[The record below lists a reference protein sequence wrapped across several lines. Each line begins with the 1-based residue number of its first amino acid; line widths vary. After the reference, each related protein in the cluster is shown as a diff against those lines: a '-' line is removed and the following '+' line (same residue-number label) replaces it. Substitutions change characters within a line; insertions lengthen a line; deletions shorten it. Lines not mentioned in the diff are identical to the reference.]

1 MPPKPF
7 ILAAVLASAVAAPV
21 LAQDDR
27 AAFEATT
34 LRLSAT
40 GEAQAAPD
48 IATITL
54 GVQTDAP
61 SAAEALRQNRIQMT
75 ATLSA
80 LKAQGVMEKDI
91 QTTGLS
97 LNPQYVFH
105 DGDPRRLTGYQAL
118 NNVTVTVRDLTRLG
132 AAVDAVVAAGANQV
146 NGIAFGLA
154 DPQTAENKARRAA
167 MKALQAKATLYA
179 EASGYRLDR
188 LVSLS
193 DTAGAVQP
201 IMVTAM
207 RRMAVPSTPT
217 EPGELDVAATVSA
230 VYELKK

>member
-1 MPPKPF
+1 
-7 ILAAVLASAVAAPV
+7 
-21 LAQDDR
+21 
-27 AAFEATT
+27 
-34 LRLSAT
+34 
-40 GEAQAAPD
+40 
-48 IATITL
+48 
-54 GVQTDAP
+54 
-61 SAAEALRQNRIQMT
+61 MT

-80 LKAQGVMEKDI
+80 VKAQGVMEKDI

-154 DPQTAENKARRAA
+154 DPQTAENEARRAA

-207 RRMAVPSTPT
+207 RRMAVASTPT
-217 EPGELDVAATVSA
+217 EAGELDVSPSRSTPCLRTEEVACAAVPPRA
-230 VYELKK
+230 PE